1 MTKIALC
8 TEILYPLFGV
18 ERRVYEMA
26 KRLPKYGFDV
36 DVYTSSFQKDLIDIN
51 IKQISYP
58 TITRPPKRS
67 YAQCTNFSFNLFK
80 KLMKDKYDIIDANGH
95 LSLIPC
101 SMAGIARKKPVVATI
116 HDLYLN
122 EWNKMYNGFGAFFGL
137 PFEMMF
143 CKMPYTKIITLNNS
157 IKSKMT
163 DILGMNR
170 EKIEIIPSGID
181 VKKIDSIKA
190 KKEKNRIIY
199 VGRLVPQKNV
209 DMLIRA
215 FSTLEAESEMVILG
229 DGSEYQKLK
238 KMADSSKIK
247 FLGRLG
253 SYEDTIR
260 EIKKS
265 SILVLPSRRENFG
278 IVPLEAMRC
287 GTAVIS
293 TNTEGPRDYIRSGEN
308 GFLTGIGGEKE
319 LVEKIDLLL
328 NDKKMLERIKR
339 NGRKTAE
346 EYDWDMIIKKIA
358 DVYNEII
365 EKRSH

>member
-36 DVYTSSFQKDLIDIN
+36 DVYTSSFQKELIDIN

-58 TITRPPKRS
+58 TITKSPKRS

-80 KLMKDKYDIIDANGH
+80 KLIKDKYDIIDANGH

-101 SMAGIARKKPVVATI
+101 SLAGIARKKPIVATI

-122 EWNKMYNGFGAFFGL
+122 EWNKMYDGFGAFLGL
-137 PFEMMF
+137 PFEIAF

-157 IKSKMT
+157 IKSKM
-163 DILGMNR
+163 IGVLGMDR
-170 EKIEIIPSGID
+170 KKIEIIPSGID
-181 VKKIDSIKA
+181 VKKIDRIKA

-215 FSTLEAESEMVILG
+215 FSTLEADAELVIVG
-229 DGSEYQKLK
+229 DGSEYNKLR
-238 KMADSSKIK
+238 KMASSNK
-247 FLGRLG
+247 
-253 SYEDTIR
+253 
-260 EIKKS
+260 
-265 SILVLPSRRENFG
+265 
-278 IVPLEAMRC
+278 
-287 GTAVIS
+287 
-293 TNTEGPRDYIRSGEN
+293 
-308 GFLTGIGGEKE
+308 
-319 LVEKIDLLL
+319 
-328 NDKKMLERIKR
+328 
-339 NGRKTAE
+339 
-346 EYDWDMIIKKIA
+346 
-358 DVYNEII
+358 
-365 EKRSH
+365 